1 MLAEEQSSSPAVVPP
16 DPVSPKVPVLA
27 GKEIT
32 KAFGPV
38 KVLENV
44 TLDAFGGEIHAIV
57 GENGAGKSTLMKIFA
72 GLLDPT
78 SGEVRFRGE
87 AVEAGNLRRMEQ
99 LGVRFI
105 HQELNLAEDL
115 RVVENLF
122 LGEEPR
128 RGLFLDEGRMR
139 AKGKEVLR
147 RVGADVDLDARV
159 SALRISEKQLV
170 RLLRRSPSKR
180 LF

>member
-32 KAFGPV
+32 KTFGPV

-44 TLDAFGGEIHAIV
+44 TLDAFGGEIKAIV

-87 AVEAGNLRRMEQ
+87 PVETGTSFDWFAAET
-99 LGVRFI
+99 
-105 HQELNLAEDL
+105 NLAGCRIEQTGKNLHQGRFASTILANDCLDL
-115 RVVENLF
+115 APKSIQSNVLQDLNRPERFRNF
-122 LGEEPR
+122 IPGKHRDFGR
-128 RGLFLDEGRMR
+128 R
-139 AKGKEVLR
+139 
-147 RVGADVDLDARV
+147 
-159 SALRISEKQLV
+159 
-170 RLLRRSPSKR
+170 
-180 LF
+180 

>member
-1 MLAEEQSSSPAVVPP
+1 MLPEEQNSSPVVPP
-16 DPVSPKVPVLA
+16 DLASPKVPVLA
-27 GKEIT
+27 GNEIT

-78 SGEVRFRGE
+78 SGEVGFRG
-87 AVEAGNLRRMEQ
+87 APVETGDLRPMQQ

-105 HQELNLAEDL
+105 HQHLNPAYDL
-115 RVVENLF
+115 RVVEPL
-122 LGEEPR
+122 
-128 RGLFLDEGRMR
+128 
-139 AKGKEVLR
+139 
-147 RVGADVDLDARV
+147 
-159 SALRISEKQLV
+159 
-170 RLLRRSPSKR
+170 LLRHERG
-180 LF
+180 